1 MKGDAAK
8 FALHRKIC
16 EFCGT
21 PFTIWRERMKCMG
34 EKRKGGGN
42 QIAIVTGASS
52 GLGREFIRQI
62 AARYP
67 GLDEIWAV
75 ARRRERLEELKESYP
90 NICPVCADLL
100 TVSGRDLLRKKLET
114 EQPGV
119 RLLVL
124 GAGCGHYGLL
134 ETQKEEALA
143 EMIALNDEALTRV
156 LAMALPHI
164 PEKSRILA
172 IASSA
177 AYLPQPG
184 FAVYAATK
192 AYVRHLCLAL
202 GQELKK
208 RRVTVTAVC
217 PGPVKTEFFQRAG
230 QTIAPWKQRF
240 LNEPAP
246 VVEKALKDAD
256 RGRAE
261 SVYGISMKAVR
272 IGAKC
277 LPWNPLIR
285 IMGKFAEERRTKR

>member
-1 MKGDAAK
+1 
-8 FALHRKIC
+8 
-16 EFCGT
+16 
-21 PFTIWRERMKCMG
+21 MG
-34 EKRKGGGN
+34 EKRKDRGK

-62 AARYP
+62 AAHYP

-75 ARRRERLEELKESYP
+75 ARRKERLEKLKEAYP
-90 NICPVCADLL
+90 NIFPVCADLL
-100 TVSGRDLLRKKLET
+100 TASGRDFLRKKLET
-114 EQPGV
+114 ERPEV

-124 GAGCGHYGLL
+124 GAGCGYYGHL
-134 ETQKEEALA
+134 ETQREEDLA
-143 EMIALNDEALTRV
+143 EMILLNDEALTQV
-156 LAMALPHI
+156 LAMTLPHI

-172 IASSA
+172 ISSSA

-202 GQELKK
+202 GQELKT

-217 PGPVKTEFFQRAG
+217 PGPVKTEFFERAG
-230 QTIAPWKQRF
+230 RSIAPWKQKF

-246 VVEKALKDAD
+246 VVEQALKDAR

-277 LPWNPLIR
+277 LPWKPILW
-285 IMGKFAEERRTKR
+285 IMGKFAKERGTKR